1 MRMAAQ
7 YEMLTQLAK
16 AGTKLDFGQDLFV
29 KFYQAFIASN
39 RWQQYLK
46 GVIPTLYVTAIALTI
61 GVVLGSVVALVR
73 VAHDQQ
79 RRGHH
84 DPALAVAN
92 AVCKLYATVIR
103 VILIYIVLLSGKL
116 FVLSVFILPVVK
128 SLNPLEI
135 LKINLCHL

>member
-46 GVIPTLYVTAIALTI
+46 GVIPTLYAVSYTHLT
-61 GVVLGSVVALVR
+61 
-73 VAHDQQ
+73 
-79 RRGHH
+79 
-84 DPALAVAN
+84 
-92 AVCKLYATVIR
+92 
-103 VILIYIVLLSGKL
+103 
-116 FVLSVFILPVVK
+116 LPTK
-128 SLNPLEI
+128 A
-135 LKINLCHL
+135 

>member
-46 GVIPTLYVTAIALTI
+46 GVIPTLYVTAIALAI
-61 GVVLGSVVALVR
+61 GVVLGSVVAWCVLR
-73 VAHDQQ
+73 MTSSAAATTT
-79 RRGHH
+79 RLL
-84 DPALAVAN
+84 PLPT
-92 AVCKLYATVIR
+92 LYASYT
-103 VILIYIVLLSGKL
+103 
-116 FVLSVFILPVVK
+116 
-128 SLNPLEI
+128 PL
-135 LKINLCHL
+135 

>member
-61 GVVLGSVVALVR
+61 GVAAWLPWCVLRMTSSAAATTTRLL
-73 VAHDQQ
+73 
-79 RRGHH
+79 
-84 DPALAVAN
+84 PLPT
-92 AVCKLYATVIR
+92 LYASYT
-103 VILIYIVLLSGKL
+103 
-116 FVLSVFILPVVK
+116 
-128 SLNPLEI
+128 PL
-135 LKINLCHL
+135 

>member
-61 GVVLGSVVALVR
+61 GVVLGSVVAWCVLR
-73 VAHDQQ
+73 MTNSAAATTT
-79 RRGHH
+79 RLL
-84 DPALAVAN
+84 PLPT
-92 AVCKLYATVIR
+92 LYASYT
-103 VILIYIVLLSGKL
+103 
-116 FVLSVFILPVVK
+116 
-128 SLNPLEI
+128 PL
-135 LKINLCHL
+135 